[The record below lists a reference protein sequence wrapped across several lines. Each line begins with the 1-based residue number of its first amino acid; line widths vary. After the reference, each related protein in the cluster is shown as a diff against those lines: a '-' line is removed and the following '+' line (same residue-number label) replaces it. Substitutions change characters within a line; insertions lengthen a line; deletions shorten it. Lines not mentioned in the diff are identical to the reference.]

1 MVLEA
6 ILNLNMDITDVI
18 YILFLAICCWLAVNW
33 DSDGG
38 GGKRGR
44 LPAAA

>member
-1 MVLEA
+1 MKPILVAYMELSDA
-6 ILNLNMDITDVI
+6 IYV
-18 YILFLAICCWLAVNW
+18 LFLLICCWLAILW

-44 LPAAA
+44 APAAI